1 MFTRIVLIGVAVS
14 ALGFAAVPDAR
25 ADTWNKKTVITFSQP
40 VEVAGNVLPAGTY
53 TFQLMD
59 SLTDRHIVQIFNA
72 DGTKLIATVLSI
84 PDHRLTSTDETV
96 IKFREVPAGTLQ
108 AVRAWFYPGNKVGEE
123 FIYPKARALML
134 AKVSNAVVPAVAADI
149 TDVDALKTAP
159 IVAVTPD
166 ETEVPVA
173 AAIQTTPV
181 ALADEGA
188 TVARHSTRLPNT
200 ASALPMIA
208 LFGTGFLIVAL
219 GVLGITRRAPASIT

>member
-1 MFTRIVLIGVAVS
+1 QVLGIVLTVSLLGV
-14 ALGFAAVPDAR
+14 FAATTAR

-40 VEVAGNVLPAGTY
+40 VEVAGNILPAGTY

-123 FIYPKARALML
+123 FIYPKA
-134 AKVSNAVVPAVAADI
+134 
-149 TDVDALKTAP
+149 
-159 IVAVTPD
+159 
-166 ETEVPVA
+166 
-173 AAIQTTPV
+173 
-181 ALADEGA
+181 
-188 TVARHSTRLPNT
+188 
-200 ASALPMIA
+200 
-208 LFGTGFLIVAL
+208 
-219 GVLGITRRAPASIT
+219 